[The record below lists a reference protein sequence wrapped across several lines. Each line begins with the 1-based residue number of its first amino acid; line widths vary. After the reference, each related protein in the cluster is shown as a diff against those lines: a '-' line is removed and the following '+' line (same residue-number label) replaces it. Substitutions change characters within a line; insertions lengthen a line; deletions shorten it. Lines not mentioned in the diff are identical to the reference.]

1 MASGTIK
8 KNIAGRI
15 IDNFV
20 ITNNESH
27 VIDFSNYPYSTA
39 LIVSSQ
45 ALYAAFISDRITNSN
60 AIVENSTITMTTGVN
75 ELTFSTTSSSRRFS
89 VIVFDWP

>member
-8 KNIAGRI
+8 KNKVGRI
-15 IDNFV
+15 IDNFT
-20 ITNNESH
+20 INNASH
-27 VIDFSNYPYSTA
+27 VVDFSNYPYSTA

-45 ALYAAFISDRITNSN
+45 ALYVAFISDHITNSN
-60 AIVENSTITMTTGVN
+60 AIVASSDITMITGVN
-75 ELTFSTTSSSRRFS
+75 ELTFSSTNNRRFS